1 MFPGRRIGHVCDS
14 RVRSSL
20 LNYNGYAVFINL

>member
-14 RVRSSL
+14 CAKSSL